1 MFYDLTVIFAM
12 IYYIFIPVLCYS
24 NSLKIT
30 IYGKFQVRAWY
41 IHCFMKTKK
50 GRRSSYIIASFIQ
63 TITIYSNKSAHWV
76 IIQGNLWNSG
86 KTGIYKGSVV
96 VYGF

>member
-1 MFYDLTVIFAM
+1 MENFKCMLDMFTV
-12 IYYIFIPVLCYS
+12 LWK
-24 NSLKIT
+24 LK
-30 IYGKFQVRAWY
+30 
-41 IHCFMKTKK
+41 KK
-50 GRRSSYIIASFIQ
+50 GRRSSYTIASFIQ

-86 KTGIYKGSVV
+86 KTGIYKGSIV